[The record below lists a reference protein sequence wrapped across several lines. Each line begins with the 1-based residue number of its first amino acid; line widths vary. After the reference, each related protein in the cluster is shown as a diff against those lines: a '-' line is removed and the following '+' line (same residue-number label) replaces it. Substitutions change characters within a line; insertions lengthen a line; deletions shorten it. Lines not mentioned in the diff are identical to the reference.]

1 MSSCSAKCAFLLL
14 SVFLRQFGASPQ
26 VVAASIVLFVATS
39 VHLQHR
45 PYADP
50 KHNTI
55 ESIGLHACQ
64 LQLLVALMSNM
75 IGRRRSVS
83 QSAIGPV
90 STVVVVIFTFFS
102 TGHYFYMV
110 VMYTMQN
117 SQMERGI
124 VGNIARCCGRC
135 APNHCGAQSDPERT
149 REHPQSIDIAEE
161 SILAHGKELE
171 RQSQHVIRAGTIRG
185 SLRYNVGVALQYKKG
200 MENSHHH
207 EITRAA
213 LQKQV
218 DANRRASHIRLE
230 QRLKKLEIRANAER
244 MQKSMRISDSWDAC
258 KNGISPGPNA
268 RNASGSQS

>member
-1 MSSCSAKCAFLLL
+1 
-14 SVFLRQFGASPQ
+14 
-26 VVAASIVLFVATS
+26 
-39 VHLQHR
+39 
-45 PYADP
+45 
-50 KHNTI
+50 
-55 ESIGLHACQ
+55 
-64 LQLLVALMSNM
+64 
-75 IGRRRSVS
+75 
-83 QSAIGPV
+83 
-90 STVVVVIFTFFS
+90 
-102 TGHYFYMV
+102 MV

-213 LQKQV
+213 LQKLCSSLYMK
-218 DANRRASHIRLE
+218 AT
-230 QRLKKLEIRANAER
+230 
-244 MQKSMRISDSWDAC
+244 
-258 KNGISPGPNA
+258 
-268 RNASGSQS
+268 